1 MQNTLSFPEIN
12 IFPLLNKTKELVLE
26 MKKGATAK
34 LFLTEAGVKLHTGT
48 KRGLVCI

>member
-12 IFPLLNKTKELVLE
+12 IFPLLIKTKELVLE
-26 MKKGATAK
+26 MKKGAAK